1 MKISKDQE
9 FYINLTEEF
18 NKELYNLSDKEINKI
33 LKTHKIDRD
42 TFLNE
47 IGRIVLTYNVKE
59 DSLSLKSN
67 EKIVINNSMD
77 KIINDIFKT
86 QTQQELS
93 KVKDV
98 LTNMALDKYYSNA
111 YILSLGLDF
120 KLKKVSEKQ
129 LKNII
134 DKTIEGKLYSD
145 RIWNN
150 KNNVAKALKLEIRK
164 FINGEINLNE
174 IEKTVK
180 TKFSINANNTKRL
193 VRTETARVMEQANE
207 VFADEH
213 NIEYQL
219 FSATLDNLTSEICSN
234 LDGKVFKYDDPDKPI
249 CPVHPNCRSTLI
261 SLPSK
266 EYRPKTRLNNITK
279 ERVDYK
285 TYQEWKD
292 KQDL

>member
-1 MKISKDQE
+1 MKISKDQQI
-9 FYINLTEEF
+9 YIDLTEQF
-18 NKELYNLSDKEINKI
+18 NKQLYNLSDKEINKI

-42 TFLNE
+42 NFLNE

-67 EKIVINNSMD
+67 EKIVINKNID
-77 KIINDIFKT
+77 KVINDIFKT
-86 QTQQELS
+86 QTQQELN
-93 KVKDV
+93 KVKDI
-98 LTNMALDKYYSNA
+98 LTNMALDKYYSNS

-129 LKNII
+129 LKDII

-145 RIWNN
+145 RIWDN
-150 KNNVAKALKLEIRK
+150 KNKVAKSLKLDIGK

-174 IEKTVK
+174 IEKKVK
-180 TKFSINANNTKRL
+180 TKFNINANNTKRL
-193 VRTETARVMEQANE
+193 VRTETARVMEEANE

>member
-292 KQDL
+292 KKDL

>member
-134 DKTIEGKLYSD
+134 NQY
-145 RIWNN
+145 N
-150 KNNVAKALKLEIRK
+150 K
-164 FINGEINLNE
+164 
-174 IEKTVK
+174 
-180 TKFSINANNTKRL
+180 
-193 VRTETARVMEQANE
+193 
-207 VFADEH
+207 
-213 NIEYQL
+213 Y
-219 FSATLDNLTSEICSN
+219 
-234 LDGKVFKYDDPDKPI
+234 
-249 CPVHPNCRSTLI
+249 
-261 SLPSK
+261 
-266 EYRPKTRLNNITK
+266 
-279 ERVDYK
+279 
-285 TYQEWKD
+285 
-292 KQDL
+292 